1 MDKLDFGS
9 ILAAGAA
16 SAMTLEQIIKKEV
29 DEWRQSRA
37 RKLMMTGER
46 YYRGDND
53 YILKRRRMVIGPD
66 GKQIEDP
73 NLANHKLVHLFV
85 RKLVDQK
92 VGYLLGKPLSIQT
105 DNESYQKALQNVFN
119 KDFLRLLKNV
129 GKDAIKKGRG
139 WLHPYYDEE
148 GNLVFK
154 MIPSEEVIPLWKDAA
169 HTKLDAVIRHYEVE
183 AYEGTTKKIIQKV
196 EYWDQN
202 GVQRYVL
209 GSMEYTPNNSIGLI
223 PDIEA
228 GPKDSHIIVMQGD
241 EEKAYNWE
249 RVPFV
254 CFKYNDD
261 ELPLIKFVQS
271 LIDDYDLM
279 TSDNSNNIS
288 DLPNGIYILKNYDGT
303 NLGEFRYNLAAY
315 RAVKVTDEGG
325 VDTLTVDI
333 NTEALTK
340 HIEQLRKD
348 IYEFGRGVD
357 TQSEKFGNS
366 PSGIALKFLYA
377 DLDMDANDIETEFQ
391 ASLEQLRWFIDTHFI
406 NTGVGDFRGEQVE
419 FIFNR
424 DIVINETDTISNLKN
439 SVGMISDETIIS
451 NHPYVQDP
459 KKELERIKAEK
470 KAAEE
475 EYGELPGPGDPKQ
488 PPPAGGA
495 DDE

>member
-1 MDKLDFGS
+1 
-9 ILAAGAA
+9 
-16 SAMTLEQIIKKEV
+16 MTLEQIIKKEV
-29 DEWRQSRA
+29 DNWRQSRA
-37 RKLMMTGER
+37 RKLMITSER
-46 YYRGDND
+46 YYSSDNE
-53 YILKRRRMVIGPD
+53 YITKRRRMVIGVD
-66 GKQIEDP
+66 GKHVEDP
-73 NLANHKLVHLFV
+73 NLANHKLVHPFV

-105 DNESYQKALQNVFN
+105 DNESYQKALQTVFN

-148 GNLVFK
+148 GNLAFK
-154 MIPSEEVIPLWKDAA
+154 LIPSEEVIPLWKDAA
-169 HTKLDAVIRHYEVE
+169 HTKLDALIRHYEVE
-183 AYEGTTKKIIQKV
+183 AYEGTTKKYIQKV
-196 EYWDQN
+196 EYWDRN

-228 GPKDSHIIVMQGD
+228 GPKDSHIIVMEGD
-241 EEKAYNWE
+241 EEKPYNWE

-279 TSDNSNNIS
+279 TSDNSNNIA
-288 DLPNGIYILKNYDGT
+288 DLPNGIYILKNYDGE
-303 NLGEFRYNLAAY
+303 NLGEFRHNLAAY

-406 NTGVGDFRGEQVE
+406 NTGIGDFRGEQVE

-424 DIVINETDTISNLKN
+424 DIVINETDTINNLKN
-439 SVGMISDETIIS
+439 SVGMISDETIVS
-451 NHPYVQDP
+451 NHPMVQDP
-459 KKELERIKAEK
+459 KKELERVKAEK
-470 KAAEE
+470 KAAME
-475 EYGELPGPGDPKQ
+475 EYGGLPGPGDPQQPKQ
-488 PPPAGGA
+488 PPAGGA